1 MRWAAPLVA
10 ALCLCWSIPPA
21 AARTL
26 VGNTGQPTATG
37 SSPVFALQSMAMQF
51 STGASGGPAGWLI
64 GDSRLTNQGSGWTA
78 STSNLKLK
86 MAVLGHTASNDAT
99 LGALTLVDGAG
110 NAIDLQPGFA
120 AGATSYTAA
129 VDHSVSSATVTAIAT
144 DTAATVSIANDDDE
158 STPGTAGLGLEVGAN
173 TVTVK
178 VTAADAATTGSYTV
192 TRIFGAN
199 YLT

>member
-1 MRWAAPLVA
+1 MSAAED
-10 ALCLCWSIPPA
+10 
-21 AARTL
+21 
-26 VGNTGQPTATG
+26 GGG
-37 SSPVFALQSMAMQF
+37 S
-51 STGASGGPAGWLI
+51 AGWLI
-64 GDSRLTNQGSGWTA
+64 GDSRLTNQGSGWTV

-129 VDHSVSSATVTAIAT
+129 VDHSVSSATVTAIAA

-173 TVTVK
+173 TVAVT
-178 VTAADAATTGSYTV
+178 VTAADGATTGSYTV
-192 TRIFGAN
+192 TRTFGSN
-199 YLT
+199 CLT